1 VVEIDTTHYKGNA
14 PDQVSVSGIDARHAL
29 DDEQAWHTVL
39 PRTRLQPDTSH
50 RFRVTVAEPV
60 THLRLDVF
68 PDGGIARFRVYGEV
82 TPEGSTRLLD
92 NWRTSLPV
100 SHARQ
105 AGW

>member
-1 VVEIDTTHYKGNA
+1 
-14 PDQVSVSGIDARHAL
+14 
-29 DDEQAWHTVL
+29 
-39 PRTRLQPDTSH
+39 
-50 RFRVTVAEPV
+50 VTVAEPV